1 MLLLLLLLVD
11 ADGFEEPVVFF
22 LLDGLGIVGE
32 SAL

>member
-11 ADGFEEPVVFF
+11 ADGFEPVDFF